1 MHRVYLVGFKK
12 VLFLFFNGRVLKFM
26 FLIRRVQSVKYSC
39 TAQSPDSS
47 QELDSTPYGYYR
59 FIFEIRCYS
68 PRCKSLAFQTFV
80 KELFTNVKKEDWM
93 QDGGV
98 ADPAFK
104 RSRLK
109 PEVYRMTNGRVIVE
123 DEQLNFL
130 AVKTKL

>member
-1 MHRVYLVGFKK
+1 MDIIASFLKLGVTVPIAK
-12 VLFLFFNGRVLKFM
+12 VWL
-26 FLIRRVQSVKYSC
+26 
-39 TAQSPDSS
+39 
-47 QELDSTPYGYYR
+47 
-59 FIFEIRCYS
+59 
-68 PRCKSLAFQTFV
+68 